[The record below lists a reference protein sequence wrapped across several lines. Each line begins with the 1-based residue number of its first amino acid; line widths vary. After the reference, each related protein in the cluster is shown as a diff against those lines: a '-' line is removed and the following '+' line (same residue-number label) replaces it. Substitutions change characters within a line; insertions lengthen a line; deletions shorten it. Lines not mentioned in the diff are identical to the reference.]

1 MPEVPCAFHPD
12 RLTAVSCSN
21 CGRPICPED
30 MIPAPVGYQ
39 CPVCTGRAS
48 EGAFG
53 AASYRARSTV
63 SKQADRVPLVR
74 MIRRAGVTQV
84 LIAANI
90 VVFVLMVLTGHPT
103 RGDVLYRFGA
113 MPSPLPKDE
122 WWRMLTAMFVHDGAL
137 HLLLNMWALM
147 LFGPSIEERYGRL
160 RFLALYFTA
169 GFLGSALSLTFS
181 RPGSLSVGASGAVFG
196 ILGAWIAFFVRHRN
210 ARGARE
216 QLRSLFFLVG
226 INLFI
231 GFSSGGRIDNF
242 AHLGGL
248 AGGFVVATAI
258 EQSARVKGAM
268 RTLATLAGFAAV
280 VIAGIVAVAASNRL
294 IDLALRFR

>member
-12 RLTAVSCSN
+12 RLTAVSCAN
-21 CGRPICPED
+21 CSRPICPED

-39 CPVCTGRAS
+39 CPVCTGRAR

-53 AASYRARSTV
+53 AASYRTRSTV

-74 MIRRAGVTQV
+74 MVRRAGVTQV
-84 LIAANI
+84 LIAANV
-90 VVFVLMVLTGHPT
+90 VVFLLMLLTGRPT
-103 RGDVLYRFGA
+103 DGDVLYRFGA

-122 WWRMLTAMFVHDGAL
+122 WWRLFTAMFVHVGPL
-137 HLLLNMWALM
+137 HLLFNMWALM

-160 RFLALYFTA
+160 RYLALYFTA
-169 GFLGSALSLTFS
+169 GFLGSAMSLTFS
-181 RPGSLSVGASGAVFG
+181 HIPSLSAGASGAVFG
-196 ILGAWIAFFVRHRN
+196 IFGAWIAFFVRHRR

-231 GFSSGGRIDNF
+231 GISSGGRIDNF

-248 AGGFVVATAI
+248 AGGFVIATAL
-258 EQSARVKGAM
+258 EQSARVRGAT
-268 RTLATLAGFAAV
+268 RALVASAGFVAV
-280 VIAGIVAVAASNRL
+280 VIAGIVAIAASNKL
-294 IDLALRFR
+294 IDLALRLR